1 MQDVC
6 VDEVSE
12 KKQGKSMY
20 IVKIHIAIKNP
31 VGFQC
36 LLNKHSE
43 LDENKTA
50 PGFYL
55 LSQLDA

>member
-6 VDEVSE
+6 VDEVPE
-12 KKQGKSMY
+12 KKQGNSLN
-20 IVKIHIAIKNP
+20 IVKIHIVIQNQ

-36 LLNKHSE
+36 LPNKHSE